1 MMNPQSK
8 FARRS
13 RTAFVALG
21 GMALAIGLIPFRAQ
35 ADQWDKKTTLTIDQ
49 PMQVRDTC
57 LEPGQY
63 VFKLL
68 NSSSDRHIV
77 QIYNAD
83 QTHLIN
89 TIMAIPDYRVQ
100 VTGKSRFEMWE
111 TPAGS
116 VKALKAWYYPGD
128 NFGQEFPYPKH
139 LRQIAALEP
148 AAAPPSF
155 QTRPAEPAPPAPVVQ
170 PQAFAPE
177 PPSPPQE
184 PQQIAQNS
192 PPPPPPATPAPPEP
206 SASPKTAELPR
217 TASPYPM
224 IGFTGLLLLG
234 LGAVISR
241 TSSA

>member
-1 MMNPQSK
+1 MKPQSK
-8 FARRS
+8 IIRRS
-13 RTAFVALG
+13 RAAFVALG
-21 GMALAIGLIPFRAQ
+21 GMTLAIGLMPFGAQ

-49 PMQVRDTC
+49 PMQVRETY

-116 VKALKAWYYPGD
+116 VKALKAWFYPGD

-139 LRQIAALEP
+139 LREVALLEP
-148 AAAPPSF
+148 APAPPSF
-155 QTRPAEPAPPAPVVQ
+155 QTRPAEPAPAEPVIQ
-170 PQAFAPE
+170 PQAFVPE
-177 PPSPPQE
+177 PPSRQE
-184 PQQIAQNS
+184 PQEIAQNS
-192 PPPPPPATPAPPEP
+192 PPPPPPAAAAPPEQP
-206 SASPKTAELPR
+206 VASRPAELPK

-224 IGFTGLLLLG
+224 IGLTGLLLLG
-234 LGAVISR
+234 LGALVSR
-241 TSSA
+241 TRSA

>member
-1 MMNPQSK
+1 MNLQSK
-8 FARRS
+8 IARRS
-13 RTAFVALG
+13 QAALLALG
-21 GMALAIGLIPFRAQ
+21 GMTLAIGLIPFHAQ

-49 PMQVRDTC
+49 PMQVRDTY

-77 QIYNAD
+77 QIFNAD

-155 QTRPAEPAPPAPVVQ
+155 QTRPAEPAPEPAPQ

-177 PPSPPQE
+177 PPSREPQE
-184 PQQIAQNS
+184 IAQNE

-206 SASPKTAELPR
+206 SVASKPAELPK

-234 LGAVISR
+234 LGAVIRR
-241 TSSA
+241 TRSA